1 MLKLVL
7 ATFGLLH
14 GMMANRLW
22 EVVASPGGQV
32 SMRSVP
38 TLLIATFAMTLLQRG
53 SFEQDR
59 PPSVQSRILLRSS
72 SSWDGAPYRS
82 YTSGQPELSI
92 LKITLA
98 PHTQLEWHSHP
109 IPNAAYL
116 VSGEL
121 TLERKEDGKKQ
132 HFAAGQAVSETVNT
146 FHRGIAGN
154 EPVVLIVFYAGSPG
168 VPITQ
173 YPCSTIDSR
182 RRMKRS
188 PAEPHGATSNLTHEE
203 GQHAAQ

>member
-7 ATFGLLH
+7 ATFGILH

-59 PPSVQSRILLRSS
+59 QPSVQSRILLRSS

-92 LKITLA
+92 LKITLRHA
-98 PHTQLEWHSHP
+98 LNWNG
-109 IPNAAYL
+109 I
-116 VSGEL
+116 VI
-121 TLERKEDGKKQ
+121 RC
-132 HFAAGQAVSETVNT
+132 QALPTS
-146 FHRGIAGN
+146 
-154 EPVVLIVFYAGSPG
+154 SP
-168 VPITQ
+168 
-173 YPCSTIDSR
+173 
-182 RRMKRS
+182 
-188 PAEPHGATSNLTHEE
+188 EN
-203 GQHAAQ
+203 